1 MSTRPGLILRL
12 HISDRFG
19 IALIA
24 LVGTTAAGFRS
35 FGLEAK
41 CASCQVYPGSSSGSS
56 KGWQHT
62 ISRCR
67 PALRSR
73 TEYWCTP
80 SERVLPN
87 LHPRLGLRGQL
98 WRCLAICRFTDLYEC
113 RMPESSIAPFLTTL
127 QERVKKEMIRVGSY
141 PKLMQGVD
149 VSLIGKDE
157 SRLKELAEEVV
168 KELKG
173 ELVAQ
178 GKLGQEAK
186 A

>member
-1 MSTRPGLILRL
+1 
-12 HISDRFG
+12 
-19 IALIA
+19 
-24 LVGTTAAGFRS
+24 
-35 FGLEAK
+35 
-41 CASCQVYPGSSSGSS
+41 
-56 KGWQHT
+56 
-62 ISRCR
+62 
-67 PALRSR
+67 
-73 TEYWCTP
+73 
-80 SERVLPN
+80 
-87 LHPRLGLRGQL
+87 
-98 WRCLAICRFTDLYEC
+98 
-113 RMPESSIAPFLTTL
+113 MPESSIAPFLTTL

-149 VSLIGKDE
+149 VSLIGKNE